1 MFSVKNASS
10 GNLEAVFA
18 IEKVS
23 HARPWALNAFRCELS
38 KSLSGASLFLCA
50 AREDDSETAGYLTG
64 DWIVDYLHISN
75 IAVRPDMRGNG
86 CAEALLGRAVQET
99 LKKRFG
105 AITLEVRE
113 NNEAAVSLYKKA
125 GFTVKGRRPKF
136 YEDKYDG
143 LLLWKALL

>member
-1 MFSVKNASS
+1 MFTVKNASKK
-10 GNLEAVFA
+10 NLETVSE

-23 HARPWALNAFRCELS
+23 HARPWALSAFECELS

-50 AREDDSETAGYLTG
+50 VTADNDETAGYLTG

-75 IAVRPDMRGNG
+75 IAVKPDFRGKG
-86 CAEALLGRAVQET
+86 CAKALLGRAVQET
-99 LKKRFG
+99 FKKRFG

-125 GFTVKGRRPKF
+125 GFIVKGIRPKF

-143 LLLWKALL
+143 LLLWKTLL